1 MNMFFT
7 IFGGMLLTVIVFGVL
22 RSVKLPNFWAAV
34 VAAAL
39 PSFAYMGYAITHW
52 GGLDVLTMHVIAYPT
67 VALLL
72 YQIGGSKGGSSEK
85 LHWAPK
91 LITGFF
97 VIITIILGG
106 LVYISGKGLPPTLA
120 HWLLPNIEGKIVHTG
135 FSGVVAHGEEA
146 SKSIAQQLSM
156 ADKLAKLGWRVE
168 VVGLDI
174 LRPGIPGNV
183 RVKVSNQQ
191 GQAVPGVRV
200 SLGIGRLGQS
210 SQNSFLF
217 SPSNDGSFDGQIV
230 LPAAGE
236 WLTVLM
242 LEHGKDQI
250 KLERAL
256 GGE

>member
-1 MNMFFT
+1 
-7 IFGGMLLTVIVFGVL
+7 
-22 RSVKLPNFWAAV
+22 
-34 VAAAL
+34 
-39 PSFAYMGYAITHW
+39 MGYATIHW
-52 GGLDVLTMHVIAYPT
+52 AGLDVMTMHVIAYPT

-72 YQIGGSKGGSSEK
+72 YQIGGAKGGSYQK

-106 LVYISGKGLPPTLA
+106 LVYIAGKGIPPTLA
-120 HWLLPNIEGKIVHTG
+120 HWLLPNIEGKVIHTG

-156 ADKLAKLGWRVE
+156 ADKLARLGWRVE
-168 VVGLDI
+168 VIGLDV
-174 LRPGIPGNV
+174 LRPGTPGNV

-200 SLGIGRLGQS
+200 SMGLGRLGQAL
-210 SQNSFLF
+210 QNRIQF
-217 SPSNDGSFDGQIV
+217 SPLNDGSFEGQIV

-236 WLTVLM
+236 WLTVLT
-242 LEHGKDQI
+242 LEQGSNQI
-250 KLERAL
+250 NLERPL